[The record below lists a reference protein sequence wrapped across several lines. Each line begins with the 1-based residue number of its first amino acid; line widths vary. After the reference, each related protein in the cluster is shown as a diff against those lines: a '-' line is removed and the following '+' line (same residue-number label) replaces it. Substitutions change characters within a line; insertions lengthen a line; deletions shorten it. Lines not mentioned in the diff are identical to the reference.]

1 MASTPYSYR
10 TLQGDAAGLSVP
22 VPFPFISRSHVQVF
36 ANLSLS
42 EGTFDQ
48 LYISGT
54 DYNWIN
60 DGQISMVAVTTGK
73 TLTVI
78 RGTPIAAPLVGW
90 TDGSNIDA
98 SDLLIADKQNLYA
111 VQENLDK
118 ANVSVSISLSTSQQ
132 LEGQA
137 VAVNQQVE
145 QQNAALLAQVN
156 AANAALL
163 AQVTAA
169 NAAVTA
175 QLAGVNSSIA
185 DVKLSASSAGEVGD
199 IAYTTSP
206 TDPLGWGPAI
216 GATVSRVAF
225 AELFLKHG
233 TSYGAGD
240 GSTTFVAGPDLRG
253 VVLRGLDSGRGL
265 DPGRVKGS
273 YQPDQNKEI
282 VIPYRRDTPAEGSG
296 DVALN
301 PDGTGANLV
310 IGAGQEARPKNVAE
324 RAIMKYHSL
333 GIPVNLSATTTH
345 PKLVGKEPRYSSV
358 ILHLPL
364 TSDTG
369 FTDVSGRS
377 LSVTP
382 GNVSI
387 STTVGKWGTSS
398 AFFSGAAGAWMSAAL
413 ADAIGESDY
422 TIRFWFRKPS
432 SASNRG
438 LFYFYDSI
446 NASNLFI
453 PRDSFTLWGSM
464 NSNKVLVSGHNRFFQ
479 DGAQN
484 VPANNEWAFLQ
495 HTRADGVAR
504 TTVNGDLSH
513 GVSNPYTDSIL
524 QTLLA
529 IGTYDSTSRLWIG
542 NMNDFQVLLGV
553 ALPHVVPTGPL
564 PTS

>member
-1 MASTPYSYR
+1 MTGTPYSHR
-10 TLQGDAAGLSVP
+10 TLQGGAAGLSVP

-48 LYISGT
+48 LYIAGT

-60 DGQISMVAVTTGK
+60 DGQISMVVSTAGK

-78 RGTPIAAPLVGW
+78 RGTPINAPLVGW

-98 SDLLIADKQNLYA
+98 TDLLIADKQKLYA

-118 ANVSVSISLSTSQQ
+118 ANISVSISLSTSQQ
-132 LEGQA
+132 LGGQLNT
-137 VAVNQQVE
+137 VTQEVT

-163 AQVTAA
+163 AQVNAA

-185 DVKLSASSAGEVGD
+185 DAKLAASGAGEVGD

-233 TSYGAGD
+233 TSYGAGN

-253 VVLRGLDSGRGL
+253 VVLRGLDNGRGL

-273 YQPDQNKEI
+273 YQADQNKEI
-282 VIPYRRDTPAEGSG
+282 VIPYREDTPQEGTG
-296 DVALN
+296 DIALN
-301 PDGTGANLV
+301 PAGTGSTLV

-333 GIPVNLSATTTH
+333 GIPVNLSATTTP
-345 PKLVGKEPRYSSV
+345 PKLVGKDPGYSSV

-398 AFFSGAAGAWMSAAL
+398 AFFSGATGAWMSAAL
-413 ADAIGESDY
+413 ADIIGASDY
-422 TIRFWFRKPS
+422 TIRFWFMQTGDTQDGLFQFYDNFDE
-432 SASNRG
+432 SNRFVPSDALRCLRPG
-438 LFYFYDSI
+438 APWITVAGAGFDHNGPSGVPVI
-446 NASNLFI
+446 N
-453 PRDSFTLWGSM
+453 
-464 NSNKVLVSGHNRFFQ
+464 Q
-479 DGAQN
+479 
-484 VPANNEWAFLQ
+484 WAFLQ
-495 HTRADGVAR
+495 HTRADGIV
-504 TTVNGDLSH
+504 TTTINGPADPSPDT
-513 GVSNPYTDSIL
+513 SPYGSSIT

-529 IGTYDSTSRLWIG
+529 IGLQYGDFTSRQWNGYIS
-542 NMNDFQVLLGV
+542 DFQVSL
-553 ALPHVVPTGPL
+553 AARPHVVPTGPL
-564 PTS
+564 PRS